1 MKRYVLMELM
11 GMLVIGIGLFPAV
24 GKADPPSEG
33 AGGAA
38 VLGFKPLS
46 DREGWQRLPIA
57 KVPDQPLPSWAKV
70 LAGPM
75 PRTTAAMLRLDFVHR
90 AHSPLAPKLR
100 AEMRW
105 VAAHANHCAYS

>member
-1 MKRYVLMELM
+1 
-11 GMLVIGIGLFPAV
+11 MLRMMTITALLVMGIGLFPSI

-46 DREGWQRLPIA
+46 DEEGWKRLPIS
-57 KVPDQPLPSWAKV
+57 KVPDLPLPSWAKV

-75 PRTTAAMLRLDFVHR
+75 PRTTAAMLYLDFVHR
-90 AHSPLAPKLR
+90 AHTPLAPKLR

-105 VAAHANHCAYS
+105 VAAHANHCA